1 VPYCLKNCSGAD
13 VLDVV
18 RNHVGTL
25 IKQGRKWSFIED
37 AAQRKKAEDAIR
49 KSEQRYRSYIE
60 VTGEL
65 GWTTNADGEVVEDIP
80 SWRNF
85 TGQTFEEVKGS
96 GWSKALHPD
105 DLEKTLKT
113 WKRATQEKS
122 KYEVEYRL
130 RRNDGVYRYLMTRGV
145 PVFKEDGNIREWVG
159 TCIDITVRKQ
169 MEKKLEEYSKHLEQL
184 VEERTKQLRD
194 SERLAA
200 IGATAGMVGHD
211 IRNPLQAIIGDIF
224 LTKTDLSS
232 LPENEQKT
240 SVQESLS
247 EIEKNVEYINKI
259 VADLQDFAKPLNP
272 TAMEIDLKRIIDEVA
287 NNRRIPE
294 NIQASIKVE
303 NGAEKIVADSAYVQR
318 ILSNLVNNAVQ
329 AMPNGGKLTVHAY
342 CEGKDN
348 VITVADTGVG
358 IPEEAKSKL
367 FTPLFTTKSKGQGFG
382 LAVVKRMTEALG
394 GTVTFESQAEKE
406 TKFIVRLPKR
416 TNGKQAAKWHSAFN
430 P

>member
-1 VPYCLKNCSGAD
+1 MI
-13 VLDVV
+13 

-25 IKQGRKWSFIED
+25 IKQGEKWSLIED

-159 TCIDITVRKQ
+159 TCIDITERKQ
-169 MEKKLEEYSKHLEQL
+169 NEEKLRRLNRTLRAISNSNQALMRATVKHHFC
-184 VEERTKQLRD
+184 RKP
-194 SERLAA
+194 
-200 IGATAGMVGHD
+200 AG
-211 IRNPLQAIIGDIF
+211 
-224 LTKTDLSS
+224 
-232 LPENEQKT
+232 
-240 SVQESLS
+240 
-247 EIEKNVEYINKI
+247 
-259 VADLQDFAKPLNP
+259 
-272 TAMEIDLKRIIDEVA
+272 
-287 NNRRIPE
+287 
-294 NIQASIKVE
+294 
-303 NGAEKIVADSAYVQR
+303 
-318 ILSNLVNNAVQ
+318 
-329 AMPNGGKLTVHAY
+329 
-342 CEGKDN
+342 
-348 VITVADTGVG
+348 
-358 IPEEAKSKL
+358 
-367 FTPLFTTKSKGQGFG
+367 
-382 LAVVKRMTEALG
+382 
-394 GTVTFESQAEKE
+394 
-406 TKFIVRLPKR
+406 
-416 TNGKQAAKWHSAFN
+416 
-430 P
+430 

>member
-1 VPYCLKNCSGAD
+1 MELHRRCRSTQKSRRCHPKK
-13 VLDVV
+13 
-18 RNHVGTL
+18 RTTL
-25 IKQGRKWSFIED
+25 PAF
-37 AAQRKKAEDAIR
+37 
-49 KSEQRYRSYIE
+49 IE

-122 KYEVEYRL
+122 KCEVEYRL

-224 LTKTDLSS
+224 LAKADLSS
-232 LPENEQKT
+232 LSENEQKI

-303 NGAEKIVADSAYVQR
+303 NGAEKIVVDSAYVQR

-342 CEGKDN
+342 REGKDN

-394 GTVTFESQAEKE
+394 GTVTFESQAEKG

-416 TNGKQAAKWHSAFN
+416 TNGKQAAK
-430 P
+430 